1 MNTDA
6 PQGQGPHAG
15 LLPARLRAGVATAH
29 VVFVLAWLSVAVPL
43 PTVAVDSGQ
52 PQHRYPV
59 LRKFQR
65 FVDVALQQ
73 KHVTGHW
80 GGLRDALES
89 AGVALTATYT
99 TDLLG
104 NPIGGNTQ
112 GFRYTGNMAIDLH
125 VDLDKLWGLKGM
137 LLDVSGSWR
146 SGENLSAKDIGNT
159 FTVSQIFGGE
169 TVRLYALALEWT
181 YAVAIAPWLTL
192 QPDMQYIIKP
202 SGTSNTANALV
213 GGLQIA
219 INF

>member
-1 MNTDA
+1 MNADA
-6 PQGQGPHAG
+6 PQGQGSHAG
-15 LLPARLRAGVATAH
+15 LLPARLRAGVGTAH

-43 PTVAVDSGQ
+43 PAAAVDSG
-52 PQHRYPV
+52 PPPHRYPV

-80 GGLRDALES
+80 GGLRDVLDS

-104 NPIGGNTQ
+104 NPVGGHTQ
-112 GFRYTGNMAIDLH
+112 GFRYTGNMAVDLH

-146 SGENLSAKDIGNT
+146 SG
-159 FTVSQIFGGE
+159 GE
-169 TVRLYALALEWT
+169 LVCERHRQYVHRLPDLRRRDGAALCAGAGVALPVR
-181 YAVAIAPWLTL
+181 
-192 QPDMQYIIKP
+192 
-202 SGTSNTANALV
+202 
-213 GGLQIA
+213 
-219 INF
+219 